1 VKLYDNERGV
11 SMYKKIIPIIIILS
25 IFIFTFPVMADNR
38 EVLLMKIKGPIGPVT
53 SHYFER
59 VLRQGKIQNA
69 LCIIIQMDTPGGL
82 MDSMKDIMQNIISSE
97 VPIIVYVSP
106 GGASA
111 TSAGVFITLSAHIA
125 AMAPN
130 TNIGAAHPVM
140 IGQGGE
146 QKMSD
151 EMKEKITND
160 AVALIK
166 TTAEKKGRNMEW
178 AEKAVRESVSATE
191 KEALELKA
199 VDLIANDIND
209 LLSKINGMTV
219 NTVKGDIILNT
230 SGATV
235 RDIPMNGS
243 EKFFNIL
250 SNPNVAYILIIL
262 GIYGLIYELASPM
275 SILPGVVGGI
285 CIILSLFSL
294 GTLPVNYAGL
304 ALIVF
309 SFFLFI
315 VDIKAPTHGILT
327 AGGVISM
334 VLGSL
339 FLFNSDLPYYRISPL
354 LIVSVAIL
362 TSLFFMVI
370 IGAIVSTFRKK
381 VTTGKEGLMEKTG
394 VVTFP
399 LEPKGQIMLDGA
411 IWNAITT
418 GRYVRKDEDV
428 IVKKIEGLKVFVEP
442 VEKNMTS

>member
-1 VKLYDNERGV
+1 
-11 SMYKKIIPIIIILS
+11 MCKKIIPIIIILS
-25 IFIFTFPVMADNR
+25 IFILTTPAMAGDR
-38 EVLLMKIKGPIGPVT
+38 DVLLMKIKGPIGPVT

-59 VLRQGKIQNA
+59 VLRQGKSQNA

-97 VPIIVYVSP
+97 IPVIVYVSP

-146 QKMSD
+146 QKMSE

-191 KEALELKA
+191 KEALDLKA
-199 VDLIANDIND
+199 VDLIANDLND
-209 LLSKINGMTV
+209 LLKKINGMTV
-219 NTVKGDIILNT
+219 NTSKGDFLLNT
-230 SGATV
+230 SGVAV
-235 RDIPMNGS
+235 KEVPMNGS

-250 SNPNVAYILIIL
+250 SNPNVAYVLIIL

-275 SILPGVVGGI
+275 SIFPGVVGGI
-285 CIILSLFSL
+285 CIILALFSL

-327 AGGVISM
+327 AGGIISLI
-334 VLGSL
+334 LGSL
-339 FLFNSDLPYYRISPL
+339 FLFNSDLPFYRISPL
-354 LIVSVAIL
+354 LIVSVAVV
-362 TSLFFMVI
+362 TSIFFIFI
-370 IGAIVSTFRKK
+370 IGAVVSTFRKK
-381 VTTGKEGLMEKTG
+381 VTTGREGLIGQTG
-394 VVTFP
+394 IVTVP
-399 LEPKGQIMLDGA
+399 LEPKGNIILDGA
-411 IWNAITT
+411 IWTAVTT
-418 GRYVRKDEDV
+418 GRHVEKDEDV
-428 IVKKIEGLKVFVEP
+428 IVKKVEGLKVFVEP
-442 VEKNMTS
+442 VEKHTKD